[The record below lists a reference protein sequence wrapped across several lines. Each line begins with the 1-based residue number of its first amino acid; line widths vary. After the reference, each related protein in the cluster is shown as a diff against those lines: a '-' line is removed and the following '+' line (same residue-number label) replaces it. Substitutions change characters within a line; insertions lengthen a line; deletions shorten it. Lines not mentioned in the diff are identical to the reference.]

1 MHGSLLAQGGLV
13 LCKTEFR
20 YDSCCDTMPEGS
32 ANSLN
37 SNHERR
43 LSVTCRYIDKLLAD
57 MESIL
62 SVSSSRLAFPQY
74 IPDLT
79 SVQRRVVE
87 DYIGRIRAQLIRV
100 LDGQNIERPS
110 ADIPVGRSLHST
122 LTFVD
127 IAVEELKPE
136 YMRGYG
142 EVPPQAAVELNGIAG
157 ELQGL
162 VRQLDHYLMRGAGEN
177 LQQRLEK
184 LEQTGDEVFFL
195 RKLETVIAEHGLVEF
210 RSTLS
215 MILDRLEDNSF
226 EIAMFGRVSSGKS
239 SLLNAILET
248 DVLPVGVTPIT
259 AVPTRLAYAESPSV
273 SVWFANRSPE
283 RYEISLLPEFVAEQL
298 NPGNEKHVTRIVV
311 QLGSPRLRDGIT
323 FVDTPGLGSLATRG
337 AAETLAYL
345 PRCDLG
351 VVLIDAGST
360 LTPDDLQTIQILYD
374 AAIPA
379 TVLLSKAD
387 LLTTQERS
395 RLVEYV
401 KDQIKK
407 ELNVDLAIRA
417 VSVVR
422 EGKELLTRWFED
434 DIAPLYSQ
442 RQDLKIRSIRR
453 KLGGLRQSVEIALRG
468 RLRRKDQI
476 PIKKLEQLRVVEAEL
491 RQASG
496 RLEEMKKT
504 ARRAADELQHSSS
517 RKMLQIAGACLV
529 ESWSSPDSDKKPA
542 AEIVSNAVT
551 RTVQEQ
557 TEILRQRM
565 AVLAH
570 KLNETLQSAAKVL
583 EITDVPAEEEFAS
596 VLREM
601 PVFDLGQ
608 LTFHLRRS
616 ALLRLLG
623 RKASQSFATKRL
635 TALIGA
641 QLTRSLSAY
650 RALLYDWS
658 DRTLGQVQRRFDAY
672 ANSYRAQVERSL
684 GSQEMRTGQ
693 DEDSIRRDL
702 ESLESALGEKT
713 LAS

>member
-1 MHGSLLAQGGLV
+1 MRLPKLRNGCSV
-13 LCKTEFR
+13 
-20 YDSCCDTMPEGS
+20 MPEES

-43 LSVTCRYIDKLLAD
+43 LGVTCRHIDKLLAD
-57 MESIL
+57 MESAL
-62 SVSSSRLAFPQY
+62 NVSASKLAFPQY
-74 IPDLT
+74 APDLT
-79 SVQRRVVE
+79 SAQRRVIE
-87 DYIGRIRAQLIRV
+87 DYISRIRAQLVRV
-100 LDGQNIERPS
+100 LDGQNMERPP
-110 ADIPVGRSLHST
+110 ADIPVSRTLHVT

-142 EVPPQAAVELNGIAG
+142 EVPPAAAVELNGIAG

-162 VRQLDHYLMRGAGEN
+162 VRQLDHYLTRGAGEN

-184 LEQTGDEVFFL
+184 LEETGDEVL
-195 RKLETVIAEHGLVEF
+195 LLKKLESIITERGLVEF

-226 EIAMFGRVSSGKS
+226 EIAIFGRVSSGKS
-239 SLLNAILET
+239 SLLNAMLET

-259 AVPTRLAYAESPSV
+259 AVPTRLAYGEGAAIN
-273 SVWFANRSPE
+273 VWFANRSPE
-283 RYEISLLPEFVAEQL
+283 RYEISRLPEFVSEHL

-311 QLGSPRLRDGIT
+311 QLPSPRLRDGIS

-379 TVLLSKAD
+379 MVLLSKAD
-387 LLTTQERS
+387 LLTVHDRS
-395 RLVEYV
+395 HVIEYV
-401 KDQIKK
+401 KDHIKK
-407 ELNVDLAIRA
+407 ELSLDLTVHA
-417 VSVVR
+417 VSVVQ
-422 EGKELLTRWFED
+422 ESKELLTRWFED
-434 DIAPLYSQ
+434 DIAPLYNQ
-442 RQDLKIRSIRR
+442 RQELKVRSIRR

-468 RLRRKDQI
+468 RLRRKEQI
-476 PIKKLEQLRVVEAEL
+476 PLKTIEQLRVVEGEL

-496 RLEEMKKT
+496 RLEEMKKI
-504 ARRAADELQHSSS
+504 ARHVANELETSS
-517 RKMLQIAGACLV
+517 RKTLRIAGASLV
-529 ESWSSPDSDKKPA
+529 ESWSLPGADEQPSSQ
-542 AEIVSNAVT
+542 IVSDAVT
-551 RTVQEQ
+551 RAVQEQ
-557 TEILRQRM
+557 TEALRRRID
-565 AVLAH
+565 VLAH
-570 KLNETLQSAAKVL
+570 KLHETLQSAAKVL
-583 EITDVPAEEEFAS
+583 EIGDVPAAEEFAS

-601 PVFDLGQ
+601 PAYDLGRIAF
-608 LTFHLRRS
+608 TLRRP
-616 ALLRLLG
+616 ALVMLLG
-623 RKASQSFATKRL
+623 RGFSESFVTKRL
-635 TALIGA
+635 NGLIGA

-658 DRTLGQVQRRFDAY
+658 ERTLGQIQRRFDAY

-684 GSQEMRTGQ
+684 GNQELGPGQ
-693 DEDSIRRDL
+693 DEDIIRRDL
-702 ESLESALGEKT
+702 EVLESAPAEKT
-713 LAS
+713 MAS

>member
-1 MHGSLLAQGGLV
+1 
-13 LCKTEFR
+13 
-20 YDSCCDTMPEGS
+20 MPEGS

-57 MESIL
+57 MESVL
-62 SVSSSRLAFPQY
+62 SISSSRLAFPQY
-74 IPDLT
+74 TPDLT
-79 SVQRRVVE
+79 SAQRRVVE

-110 ADIPVGRSLHST
+110 ADIPVARSLHST

-162 VRQLDHYLMRGAGEN
+162 VRQLDHYLMRGTGEN
-177 LQQRLEK
+177 LQQRLER
-184 LEQTGDEVFFL
+184 LEQTGDDVLLL
-195 RKLETVIAEHGLVEF
+195 RKLETVITEHGLVEF

-226 EIAMFGRVSSGKS
+226 EIAIFGRVSSGKS

-273 SVWFANRSPE
+273 NVWFANRPPE

-374 AAIPA
+374 ATIPA

-387 LLTTQERS
+387 LLTAQEQS
-395 RLVEYV
+395 RVIEYV
-401 KDQIKK
+401 KDHIRKK
-407 ELNVDLAIRA
+407 LNVDLAIHA

-422 EGKELLTRWFED
+422 ESKELLTRWFED

-442 RQDLKIRSIRR
+442 RQDLKIRSIHR

-504 ARRAADELQHSSS
+504 TRRSADELQHLSS
-517 RKMLQIAGACLV
+517 RKMLQIAGAHLV
-529 ESWSSPDSDKKPA
+529 ESWSLPGSDEKPPS
-542 AEIVSNAVT
+542 ETVSSVVT

-557 TEILRQRM
+557 SEALRRRM
-565 AVLAH
+565 DVLAH
-570 KLNETLQSAAKVL
+570 KLTGTLQLAARVL

-601 PVFDLGQ
+601 PVFDPGQ
-608 LTFHLRRS
+608 LTFSLRRP
-616 ALLRLLG
+616 ALLISLG
-623 RKASQSFATKRL
+623 RRMSESFVTKRL
-635 TALIGA
+635 TALIGT

-650 RALLYDWS
+650 CALLCDWS
-658 DRTLGQVQRRFDAY
+658 ERTLGQVQRRFDAGKPGHANRTRRRQHSPRLGIFRKY
-672 ANSYRAQVERSL
+672 AERKNL
-684 GSQEMRTGQ
+684 GFVTCACSCR
-693 DEDSIRRDL
+693 
-702 ESLESALGEKT
+702 
-713 LAS
+713 

>member
-1 MHGSLLAQGGLV
+1 
-13 LCKTEFR
+13 
-20 YDSCCDTMPEGS
+20 MPEES

-43 LSVTCRYIDKLLAD
+43 LSVTCRHIDKLLAD
-57 MESIL
+57 MESTL
-62 SVSSSRLAFPQY
+62 NVSASKLAFPQY
-74 IPDLT
+74 APDLT
-79 SVQRRVVE
+79 SAQRRVIE
-87 DYIGRIRAQLIRV
+87 DYISRIRSQLVRV
-100 LDGQNIERPS
+100 LDGQNMERPS
-110 ADIPVGRSLHST
+110 ADIPVSRSLHAT

-142 EVPPQAAVELNGIAG
+142 EVPPAAAVELNGIAG

-162 VRQLDHYLMRGAGEN
+162 VRQLDHYLTRGAGEN

-184 LEQTGDEVFFL
+184 LEETGDEVL
-195 RKLETVIAEHGLVEF
+195 LLKKLESIISERGLVEF

-226 EIAMFGRVSSGKS
+226 EIAIFGRVSSGKS
-239 SLLNAILET
+239 SLLNAMLET

-259 AVPTRLAYAESPSV
+259 AVPTRLAYGEAAAIN
-273 SVWFANRSPE
+273 VWFANQSPE
-283 RYEISLLPEFVAEQL
+283 RYEISRLSEFVSEQL
-298 NPGNEKHVTRIVV
+298 NPGNDKHVTRIVV
-311 QLGSPRLRDGIT
+311 QLPSPRLRDGIA

-351 VVLIDAGST
+351 AVLIDAGST

-374 AAIPA
+374 AAVPA

-387 LLTTQERS
+387 LLTANDRP
-395 RLVEYV
+395 RVIEYV
-401 KDQIKK
+401 KDHIRK
-407 ELNVDLAIRA
+407 ELNLDLTVHA
-417 VSVVR
+417 VSVVQ
-422 EGKELLTRWFED
+422 ESKQLLTRWFEE
-434 DIAPLYSQ
+434 DIEPLYNQ
-442 RQDLKIRSIRR
+442 RQELKVRSIRR

-476 PIKKLEQLRVVEAEL
+476 PLKKIEQLRVVEGEL

-504 ARRAADELQHSSS
+504 ARSVADELEYAGS
-517 RKMLQIAGACLV
+517 RKILRIAGASLV
-529 ESWSSPDSDKKPA
+529 ESWSLPGVDKKPSS
-542 AEIVSNAVT
+542 EIVSNVVT
-551 RTVQEQ
+551 RTVQEL
-557 TEILRQRM
+557 TEGLRRHM
-565 AVLAH
+565 DLLAH
-570 KLNETLQSAAKVL
+570 KLHETLQSGAKVL
-583 EITDVPAEEEFAS
+583 EIADVPAEEEFAS

-601 PVFDLGQ
+601 PAYDPGRIAFR
-608 LTFHLRRS
+608 LRPP
-616 ALLRLLG
+616 ALVTLLG
-623 RKASQSFATKRL
+623 RGFSESFVAKRL
-635 TALIGA
+635 NGLIGA

-658 DRTLGQVQRRFDAY
+658 ERTLGQIQRRFDAY

-684 GSQEMRTGQ
+684 GNQELRTGQ
-693 DEDSIRRDL
+693 DEDIIRHDL
-702 ESLESALGEKT
+702 EALESVPTEKT
-713 LAS
+713 VAS

>member
-1 MHGSLLAQGGLV
+1 
-13 LCKTEFR
+13 
-20 YDSCCDTMPEGS
+20 MPEES
-32 ANSLN
+32 ENSLN

-57 MESIL
+57 MESTL

-79 SVQRRVVE
+79 SAQRRVVE
-87 DYIGRIRAQLIRV
+87 DYISRIRAQLIRV

-142 EVPPQAAVELNGIAG
+142 AVPPQAAVELNGIAG

-162 VRQLDHYLMRGAGEN
+162 VRQLDHYLMSGTGEN
-177 LQQRLEK
+177 LQQRLER
-184 LEQTGDEVFFL
+184 LEQTGDEVPLL
-195 RKLETVIAEHGLVEF
+195 RKLERVITEHGLVEF

-259 AVPTRLAYAESPSV
+259 AVPTRLAYTELPAV
-273 SVWFANRSPE
+273 NVRFANRPPE

-395 RLVEYV
+395 RVIEYV
-401 KDQIKK
+401 KDHIKK
-407 ELNVDLAIRA
+407 ELNLDLAIHA

-422 EGKELLTRWFED
+422 ESKELLTRWFED

-468 RLRRKDQI
+468 RLRHMDQI
-476 PIKKLEQLRVVEAEL
+476 PIKEVEQLRVVEAEL
-491 RQASG
+491 RQACG

-504 ARRAADELQHSSS
+504 ARRAADELEYSSS
-517 RKMLQIAGACLV
+517 RKMLQIAGAYLV
-529 ESWSSPDSDKKPA
+529 ESWSLPGIENKLAS
-542 AEIVSNAVT
+542 EVVSNAVT
-551 RTVQEQ
+551 QMVQEE
-557 TEILRQRM
+557 TEALRRRIDILT
-565 AVLAH
+565 H
-570 KLNETLQSAAKVL
+570 KLHETLQSAAKVL
-583 EITDVPAEEEFAS
+583 EMSDVPAEEEFAS

-601 PVFDLGQ
+601 PAFDLGQ
-608 LTFHLRRS
+608 LTFHLRRP
-616 ALLRLLG
+616 ALLALFG
-623 RKASQSFATKRL
+623 RKMSESFVTKRL
-635 TALIGA
+635 TGLIGA
-641 QLTRSLSAY
+641 QLTGSLSAY
-650 RALLYDWS
+650 RALLCDWS
-658 DRTLGQVQRRFDAY
+658 ERTLGQVQRRFDAY
-672 ANSYRAQVERSL
+672 ANSYRAQVERLL
-684 GSQEMRTGQ
+684 GNAEMRTGQ
-693 DEDSIRRDL
+693 DEDTIRRDL
-702 ESLESALGEKT
+702 ESLENTLGETT

>member
-1 MHGSLLAQGGLV
+1 
-13 LCKTEFR
+13 
-20 YDSCCDTMPEGS
+20 MPEGS

-62 SVSSSRLAFPQY
+62 SVSSCRLAFPQY
-74 IPDLT
+74 TPDLT
-79 SVQRRVVE
+79 SAQRRVVE

-110 ADIPVGRSLHST
+110 ADIPVARSLHST

-162 VRQLDHYLMRGAGEN
+162 VRQLDHYLMRGTGEN
-177 LQQRLEK
+177 LQQRLER
-184 LEQTGDEVFFL
+184 LEQTGDDVLLL
-195 RKLETVIAEHGLVEF
+195 RKLETVITEHGLVEF

-226 EIAMFGRVSSGKS
+226 EIAIFGRVSSGKS

-273 SVWFANRSPE
+273 NVWFANRPPE

-374 AAIPA
+374 ATIPA

-387 LLTTQERS
+387 LLTAQEQS
-395 RLVEYV
+395 RVIEYV
-401 KDQIKK
+401 KDHIRK
-407 ELNVDLAIRA
+407 ELNVDLAIHA

-422 EGKELLTRWFED
+422 ESKELLTRWFED

-442 RQDLKIRSIRR
+442 RQDLKIRSIHR

-504 ARRAADELQHSSS
+504 TRRSADELQHLSS
-517 RKMLQIAGACLV
+517 RKMLQIAGAHLV
-529 ESWSSPDSDKKPA
+529 ESWSLPGSDEKPPS
-542 AEIVSNAVT
+542 ETVSSVVT

-557 TEILRQRM
+557 SEALRRRM
-565 AVLAH
+565 DVLAH
-570 KLNETLQSAAKVL
+570 KLTGTLQLAARVL

-601 PVFDLGQ
+601 PVFDPGQ
-608 LTFHLRRS
+608 LTFSLRRP
-616 ALLRLLG
+616 ALLISLG
-623 RKASQSFATKRL
+623 RRMSESFVTKRL
-635 TALIGA
+635 TALIGT

-650 RALLYDWS
+650 CALLCDWS
-658 DRTLGQVQRRFDAY
+658 ERTLGQVQRRFDAY
-672 ANSYRAQVERSL
+672 ANSYRAQAERLL
-684 GSQEMRTGQ
+684 GNQDMRTGQ

-702 ESLESALGEKT
+702 ESLENTLREKT

>member
-1 MHGSLLAQGGLV
+1 
-13 LCKTEFR
+13 
-20 YDSCCDTMPEGS
+20 MPEGS

-57 MESIL
+57 MESVL
-62 SVSSSRLAFPQY
+62 SISSSRLAFPQY
-74 IPDLT
+74 TPDLT
-79 SVQRRVVE
+79 SAQRRVVE

-110 ADIPVGRSLHST
+110 ADIPVARSLHST

-162 VRQLDHYLMRGAGEN
+162 VRQLDHYLMRGTGEN
-177 LQQRLEK
+177 LQQRLER
-184 LEQTGDEVFFL
+184 LEQTGEEVPLL
-195 RKLETVIAEHGLVEF
+195 RKLETVITEHGLVEF

-226 EIAMFGRVSSGKS
+226 EIAIFGRVSSGKS

-273 SVWFANRSPE
+273 NVWFANRPPE

-387 LLTTQERS
+387 LLAAQEQS
-395 RLVEYV
+395 RVIEYV
-401 KDQIKK
+401 KDHIRK
-407 ELNVDLAIRA
+407 ELNVDLAIHA

-422 EGKELLTRWFED
+422 ESKELLTRWFED

-442 RQDLKIRSIRR
+442 RQDLKIRSIHR

-496 RLEEMKKT
+496 RLEELKKT
-504 ARRAADELQHSSS
+504 TRRSADELQHLSS
-517 RKMLQIAGACLV
+517 RKMLQIAGAHLV
-529 ESWSSPDSDKKPA
+529 ESWSLPGSDEKPSS
-542 AEIVSNAVT
+542 ETVSSVVT
-551 RTVQEQ
+551 RTVREQ
-557 TEILRQRM
+557 SEALRRRM
-565 AVLAH
+565 DVLAH
-570 KLNETLQSAAKVL
+570 KLTGTLQLAATVL
-583 EITDVPAEEEFAS
+583 EMSDVPAEEEFAS

-601 PVFDLGQ
+601 PVFDPGQ
-608 LTFHLRRS
+608 LTFSLRRP
-616 ALLRLLG
+616 ALLISLG
-623 RKASQSFATKRL
+623 RRMSESFVTKRL
-635 TALIGA
+635 TALIGT

-650 RALLYDWS
+650 CALLCDWS
-658 DRTLGQVQRRFDAY
+658 ERTLGQVQRRFDAY
-672 ANSYRAQVERSL
+672 ANSYRAQIERLL
-684 GSQEMRTGQ
+684 GNQEMRTGQ
-693 DEDSIRRDL
+693 DEDGIRRDL
-702 ESLESALGEKT
+702 ESLGNTLREKT

>member
-1 MHGSLLAQGGLV
+1 
-13 LCKTEFR
+13 
-20 YDSCCDTMPEGS
+20 MPEGS

-57 MESIL
+57 MESVL
-62 SVSSSRLAFPQY
+62 SISSSRLAFPQY
-74 IPDLT
+74 TPDLT
-79 SVQRRVVE
+79 SAQRRVVE

-110 ADIPVGRSLHST
+110 ADIPVARSLHST

-162 VRQLDHYLMRGAGEN
+162 VRQLDHYLMRGTGEN
-177 LQQRLEK
+177 LQQRLER
-184 LEQTGDEVFFL
+184 LEQTGDDVLLL
-195 RKLETVIAEHGLVEF
+195 RKLETVITEHGLVEF

-226 EIAMFGRVSSGKS
+226 EIAIFGRVSSGKS

-273 SVWFANRSPE
+273 NVWFANRPPE

-374 AAIPA
+374 ATIPA

-387 LLTTQERS
+387 LLTAQEQS
-395 RLVEYV
+395 RVIEYV
-401 KDQIKK
+401 KDHIRKK
-407 ELNVDLAIRA
+407 LNVDLAIHA

-422 EGKELLTRWFED
+422 ESKELLTRWFED

-442 RQDLKIRSIRR
+442 RQDLKIRSIHR

-504 ARRAADELQHSSS
+504 TRRSADELQHLSS
-517 RKMLQIAGACLV
+517 RKMLQIAGAHLV
-529 ESWSSPDSDKKPA
+529 ESWSLPGSDEKPPS
-542 AEIVSNAVT
+542 ETVSSVVT

-557 TEILRQRM
+557 SEALRRRM
-565 AVLAH
+565 DVLAH
-570 KLNETLQSAAKVL
+570 KLTGTLQLAARVL

-601 PVFDLGQ
+601 PVFDPGQ
-608 LTFHLRRS
+608 LTFSLRRP
-616 ALLRLLG
+616 ALLISLG
-623 RKASQSFATKRL
+623 RRMSESFVTKRL
-635 TALIGA
+635 TALIGT

-650 RALLYDWS
+650 CALLCDWS
-658 DRTLGQVQRRFDAY
+658 ERTLGQVQRRFDAY
-672 ANSYRAQVERSL
+672 ANSYRAQAERLL
-684 GSQEMRTGQ
+684 GNQDMRTGQ

-702 ESLESALGEKT
+702 ESLENTLREKT

>member
-1 MHGSLLAQGGLV
+1 
-13 LCKTEFR
+13 
-20 YDSCCDTMPEGS
+20 
-32 ANSLN
+32 
-37 SNHERR
+37 
-43 LSVTCRYIDKLLAD
+43 VTCRYIDKLLAD
-57 MESIL
+57 MESVL
-62 SVSSSRLAFPQY
+62 SISSSRLAFPQY
-74 IPDLT
+74 TPDLT
-79 SVQRRVVE
+79 SAQRRVVE

-110 ADIPVGRSLHST
+110 ADIPVARSLHST

-162 VRQLDHYLMRGAGEN
+162 VRQLDHYLMRGTGEN
-177 LQQRLEK
+177 LQQRLER
-184 LEQTGDEVFFL
+184 LEQTGDDVLLL
-195 RKLETVIAEHGLVEF
+195 RKLETVITEHGLVEF

-226 EIAMFGRVSSGKS
+226 EIAIFGRVSSGKS

-273 SVWFANRSPE
+273 NVWFANRPPE

-374 AAIPA
+374 ATIPA

-387 LLTTQERS
+387 LLTAQEQS
-395 RLVEYV
+395 RVIEYV
-401 KDQIKK
+401 KDHIRK
-407 ELNVDLAIRA
+407 ELNVDLAIHA

-422 EGKELLTRWFED
+422 ESKELLTRWFED

-442 RQDLKIRSIRR
+442 RQDLKIRSIHR

-504 ARRAADELQHSSS
+504 TRRSADELQHLSS
-517 RKMLQIAGACLV
+517 RKMLQIAGAHLV
-529 ESWSSPDSDKKPA
+529 ESWSLPGSDEKPPS
-542 AEIVSNAVT
+542 ETVSSVVT

-557 TEILRQRM
+557 SEALRRRM
-565 AVLAH
+565 DVLAH
-570 KLNETLQSAAKVL
+570 KLTGTLQLAARVL

-601 PVFDLGQ
+601 PVFDPGQ
-608 LTFHLRRS
+608 LTFSLRRP
-616 ALLRLLG
+616 ALLISLG
-623 RKASQSFATKRL
+623 RRMSESFVTKRL
-635 TALIGA
+635 TALIGT

-650 RALLYDWS
+650 CALLCDWS
-658 DRTLGQVQRRFDAY
+658 ERTLGQVQRRFDAY
-672 ANSYRAQVERSL
+672 ANSYRAQAERLL
-684 GSQEMRTGQ
+684 GNQDMRTGQ

-702 ESLESALGEKT
+702 ESLENTLREKT

>member
-1 MHGSLLAQGGLV
+1 
-13 LCKTEFR
+13 
-20 YDSCCDTMPEGS
+20 
-32 ANSLN
+32 
-37 SNHERR
+37 
-43 LSVTCRYIDKLLAD
+43 
-57 MESIL
+57 
-62 SVSSSRLAFPQY
+62 
-74 IPDLT
+74 
-79 SVQRRVVE
+79 
-87 DYIGRIRAQLIRV
+87 
-100 LDGQNIERPS
+100 
-110 ADIPVGRSLHST
+110 
-122 LTFVD
+122 
-127 IAVEELKPE
+127 
-136 YMRGYG
+136 
-142 EVPPQAAVELNGIAG
+142 
-157 ELQGL
+157 
-162 VRQLDHYLMRGAGEN
+162 
-177 LQQRLEK
+177 
-184 LEQTGDEVFFL
+184 
-195 RKLETVIAEHGLVEF
+195 
-210 RSTLS
+210 
-215 MILDRLEDNSF
+215 
-226 EIAMFGRVSSGKS
+226 MFGRVSSGKS

-273 SVWFANRSPE
+273 NVWFANRSPE

-360 LTPDDLQTIQILYD
+360 LTPDDLQTLQILYD

-387 LLTTQERS
+387 LLTAQERS
-395 RLVEYV
+395 RVIEYV
-401 KDQIKK
+401 KDHIRK
-407 ELNVDLAIRA
+407 ELNVDLAIHA

-422 EGKELLTRWFED
+422 ESKELLTRWFED

-476 PIKKLEQLRVVEAEL
+476 PIKKLEQLRAVEAEL

-504 ARRAADELQHSSS
+504 TRRSADDLQHSSS
-517 RKMLQIAGACLV
+517 RKMLQIAGAYLV
-529 ESWSSPDSDKKPA
+529 ESWSSPGSDEKPPS
-542 AEIVSNAVT
+542 ETVSSAVT

-557 TEILRQRM
+557 SEALRRHM
-565 AVLAH
+565 DVLAH
-570 KLNETLQSAAKVL
+570 KLTETLQSAAKVL
-583 EITDVPAEEEFAS
+583 DMSDMPAEEEFAS

-608 LTFHLRRS
+608 LSFSLRRPT
-616 ALLRLLG
+616 LLTLVG
-623 RKASQSFATKRL
+623 RKMSESFVTKRL
-635 TALIGA
+635 TGLIGA
-641 QLTRSLSAY
+641 QLKRSLSAY
-650 RALLYDWS
+650 CALLCDWS
-658 DRTLGQVQRRFDAY
+658 ERTLGQVQRRFDAY
-672 ANSYRAQVERSL
+672 ANSYRAQIERLL
-684 GSQEMRTGQ
+684 GNQEMRNGQ
-693 DEDSIRRDL
+693 DEDGIRRDL
-702 ESLESALGEKT
+702 ESLENTLREKT

>member
-1 MHGSLLAQGGLV
+1 
-13 LCKTEFR
+13 
-20 YDSCCDTMPEGS
+20 MPEGS
-32 ANSLN
+32 ANLLN

-43 LSVTCRYIDKLLAD
+43 LSVTCRYIDKLLAE

-62 SVSSSRLAFPQY
+62 SISSSRLAFPQY

-79 SVQRRVVE
+79 SAQRRVVE
-87 DYIGRIRAQLIRV
+87 DYIARIRAQLIRV

-110 ADIPVGRSLHST
+110 ADFPVGRSLHST

-142 EVPPQAAVELNGIAG
+142 EVPPRAAVELNGIAG

-162 VRQLDHYLMRGAGEN
+162 VRQLDHYLMRGRGEN
-177 LQQRLEK
+177 LQQRLER
-184 LEQTGDEVFFL
+184 LEQTGDEVPLL
-195 RKLETVIAEHGLVEF
+195 RKLEAVITEHGLVEF
-210 RSTLS
+210 QSTLS

-226 EIAMFGRVSSGKS
+226 EIAMFGRVSCGKS

-259 AVPTRLAYAESPSV
+259 AFPTRLAYAESPAV
-273 SVWFANRSPE
+273 NVWFANRSTE

-311 QLGSPRLRDGIT
+311 QLGSPRLRGGIT
-323 FVDTPGLGSLATRG
+323 FVDTPGLGSLATQG

-345 PRCDLG
+345 PRCDLA

-360 LTPDDLQTIQILYD
+360 LTPDDLQTIQILYN
-374 AAIPA
+374 AAIPV

-387 LLTTQERS
+387 LLTAQERS
-395 RLVEYV
+395 RVIEYV
-401 KDQIKK
+401 KGHIRE
-407 ELNVDLAIRA
+407 ELNVDLAIHA

-422 EGKELLTRWFED
+422 GSKELLTRWFED

-504 ARRAADELQHSSS
+504 ARRSADELQPSSS
-517 RKMLQIAGACLV
+517 RKMLQIAGAYLV
-529 ESWSSPDSDKKPA
+529 ESWSLPGSDDKPVS
-542 AEIVSNAVT
+542 EIVASPVT

-557 TEILRQRM
+557 TDALRRQM
-565 AVLAH
+565 DVLAH
-570 KLNETLQSAAKVL
+570 ELNETLQSAAKVL

-596 VLREM
+596 ELREM
-601 PVFDLGQ
+601 PVFDLGP
-608 LTFHLRRS
+608 LKFHLRRP
-616 ALLRLLG
+616 ALLRLVG
-623 RKASQSFATKRL
+623 RKMSESFVTKRL
-635 TALIGA
+635 TGLIGA

-650 RALLYDWS
+650 RALLWEWS
-658 DRTLGQVQRRFDAY
+658 ERTLGQVQCRFEAY
-672 ANSYRAQVERSL
+672 ANSYRAEAERLL
-684 GSQEMRTGQ
+684 GNQEVRTGQ
-693 DEDSIRRDL
+693 DEDCIRRDL
-702 ESLESALGEKT
+702 ESLENTRGEKT

>member
-1 MHGSLLAQGGLV
+1 
-13 LCKTEFR
+13 
-20 YDSCCDTMPEGS
+20 MPEES

-57 MESIL
+57 MESVL
-62 SVSSSRLAFPQY
+62 SVSSSSLAFPQY
-74 IPDLT
+74 VPDLT
-79 SVQRRVVE
+79 SAQRRVVE

-100 LDGQNIERPS
+100 LDGQNIGRPP

-142 EVPPQAAVELNGIAG
+142 EVPSQAALELNGIAG
-157 ELQGL
+157 ELQSL

-184 LEQTGDEVFFL
+184 LEQTGDEVPLL
-195 RKLETVIAEHGLVEF
+195 RTLEKVITEHGLVEF

-239 SLLNAILET
+239 SLLNAMLET

-273 SVWFANRSPE
+273 NVWFANRSPE

-311 QLGSPRLRDGIT
+311 QLDSPRLRDGIT

-337 AAETLAYL
+337 AAETIAYL

-387 LLTTQERS
+387 LLTAQEQS
-395 RLVEYV
+395 RVIEYV
-401 KDQIKK
+401 KDHIRK
-407 ELNVDLAIRA
+407 ELNVELAIHA

-422 EGKELLTRWFED
+422 ESKELLTRWFAD

-442 RQDLKIRSIRR
+442 RQDLKVRSIRR

-476 PIKKLEQLRVVEAEL
+476 PIKKVEQLRVVEAEL

-504 ARRAADELQHSSS
+504 ARRAADQLQHSNSG
-517 RKMLQIAGACLV
+517 KLLQIAGVSLV
-529 ESWSSPDSDKKPA
+529 ESWSSPGSDEKLA

-557 TEILRQRM
+557 TETLRQRM
-565 AVLAH
+565 DVLAH

-583 EITDVPAEEEFAS
+583 EITDVPAEEEFVS

-601 PVFDLGQ
+601 PVFDLGE
-608 LTFHLRRS
+608 LTFHLRRPGLL
-616 ALLRLLG
+616 ALFG
-623 RKASQSFATKRL
+623 RKMSESFVTKRL

-641 QLTRSLSAY
+641 QLARSLSAY
-650 RALLYDWS
+650 HTLLYDWS

-672 ANSYRAQVERSL
+672 ANSYRAQVERLL
-684 GSQEMRTGQ
+684 GNPELRTGR

-702 ESLESALGEKT
+702 ESLEGAVREKT

>member
-1 MHGSLLAQGGLV
+1 LGALELRGEYSL
-13 LCKTEFR
+13 
-20 YDSCCDTMPEGS
+20 MPEES

-57 MESIL
+57 MESTL
-62 SVSSSRLAFPQY
+62 NVASSRLAFPQY
-74 IPDLT
+74 ALDLT
-79 SVQRRVVE
+79 SAQRRVIE
-87 DYIGRIRAQLIRV
+87 DYIRRIRAQLVRV
-100 LDGQNIERPS
+100 LDGQGIERPP
-110 ADIPVGRSLHST
+110 ADIPVARALHST

-127 IAVEELKPE
+127 IATEELKPE

-142 EVPPQAAVELNGIAG
+142 EVPPAAAVELNGIAG

-162 VRQLDHYLMRGAGEN
+162 VRQLDQYLTRGAGEN

-184 LEQTGDEVFFL
+184 LEQTGDEVPLL
-195 RKLETVIAEHGLVEF
+195 RKLETIITEHGLVEF

-215 MILDRLEDNSF
+215 MILDRLEDHSF
-226 EIAMFGRVSSGKS
+226 EIAIFGRVSSGKS

-259 AVPTRLAYAESPSV
+259 AVPTRLAYGESPV
-273 SVWFANRSPE
+273 VNVWFANRAGE
-283 RYEISLLPEFVAEQL
+283 RFDISRLPEFVAEQL
-298 NPGNEKHVTRIVV
+298 NSGNEKHVARIVV
-311 QLGSPRLRDGIT
+311 QLPSPRLRDGIM

-387 LLTTQERS
+387 LLKADD
-395 RLVEYV
+395 RLRVIEYV
-401 KDQIKK
+401 KDHIRK
-407 ELNVDLAIRA
+407 ELNLDLSVRA

-422 EGKELLTRWFED
+422 ESKDLLTRWFEE
-434 DIAPLYSQ
+434 DIAPLYDR
-442 RQDLKIRSIRR
+442 RQDLKMRSIRR
-453 KLGGLRQSVEIALRG
+453 KLGGLRQSVEIALHG

-476 PIKKLEQLRVVEAEL
+476 PFQKVEQLRVVEAEL

-496 RLEEMKKT
+496 RLEEMKKI
-504 ARRAADELQHSSS
+504 ARRVADELEYSGSKVL
-517 RKMLQIAGACLV
+517 RIAGASLV
-529 ESWSSPDSDKKPA
+529 ESWSLQGTHEKPSS
-542 AEIVSNAVT
+542 EIVSDAVT

-557 TEILRQRM
+557 TDSLRRRM
-565 AVLAH
+565 GALAH
-570 KLNETLQSAAKVL
+570 KLHETLQSAAKVL
-583 EITDVPAEEEFAS
+583 DAADVPSEEEFSS

-601 PVFDLGQ
+601 PAFDPGQ
-608 LTFHLRRS
+608 LAFQVKRPVMLP
-616 ALLRLLG
+616 LLG
-623 RKASQSFATKRL
+623 RSVTESAITRK
-635 TALIGA
+635 
-641 QLTRSLSAY
+641 LTRLVGTQIKSALATY

-658 DRTLGQVQRRFDAY
+658 ERTLGQVQRRFDAY
-672 ANSYRAQVERSL
+672 ANSYRAQVERLL
-684 GSQEMRTGQ
+684 GGQELPTGQ
-693 DEDSIRRDL
+693 EAVIRRDL
-702 ESLESALGEKT
+702 ESLAGAPAEKT
-713 LAS
+713 TA

>member
-1 MHGSLLAQGGLV
+1 
-13 LCKTEFR
+13 
-20 YDSCCDTMPEGS
+20 MPEES

-43 LSVTCRYIDKLLAD
+43 LSVTCRHIDKLLAD

-62 SVSSSRLAFPQY
+62 NVSTSKLAFPQY
-74 IPDLT
+74 APDLT
-79 SVQRRVVE
+79 SAQRRVIE
-87 DYIGRIRAQLIRV
+87 DYINRIRAQLIRV
-100 LDGQNIERPS
+100 LDGQNIDRPS
-110 ADIPVGRSLHST
+110 ADIPVSRSLHAT

-127 IAVEELKPE
+127 IAVEELKPA

-142 EVPPQAAVELNGIAG
+142 EVPPAAAVELNGIAG

-184 LEQTGDEVFFL
+184 LEEMGDEVL
-195 RKLETVIAEHGLVEF
+195 LLKKLESIITERGLVEF

-226 EIAMFGRVSSGKS
+226 EIAIFGRVSSGKS
-239 SLLNAILET
+239 SLLNTILDT

-259 AVPTRLAYAESPSV
+259 AVPTRLAYAESPAV
-273 SVWFANRSPE
+273 NVWFANRSPE
-283 RYEISLLPEFVAEQL
+283 RFEISRLPEFVAEQL

-311 QLGSPRLRDGIT
+311 QLPSPRLRDGIT

-387 LLTTQERS
+387 LLTLQDRS
-395 RLVEYV
+395 LVIEYV
-401 KDQIKK
+401 KDHIRK
-407 ELNVDLAIRA
+407 ELNLDLTVHA

-422 EGKELLTRWFED
+422 ESKELLTRWFEE
-434 DIAPLYSQ
+434 DIAPLYNQ
-442 RQDLKIRSIRR
+442 RQELKVRSIRR

-468 RLRRKDQI
+468 RLRSKDQI
-476 PIKKLEQLRVVEAEL
+476 PLKKIEQLRVVEAEL

-504 ARRAADELQHSSS
+504 ARRVANDLEYAGA
-517 RKMLQIAGACLV
+517 RKILQIAGASLA
-529 ESWSSPDSDKKPA
+529 ESWSLPGSDEKPSS
-542 AEIVSNAVT
+542 EIVSNAVT
-551 RTVQEQ
+551 RTVREQ
-557 TEILRQRM
+557 TEALRRRM
-565 AVLAH
+565 DVLAH
-570 KLNETLQSAAKVL
+570 KLHETLQTAAKVL
-583 EITDVPAEEEFAS
+583 EIADVPAAEEFSS

-601 PVFDLGQ
+601 PAFDLGQ
-608 LTFHLRRS
+608 LIFCLRRPV
-616 ALLRLLG
+616 LLTLLG
-623 RKASQSFATKRL
+623 RRVFESFVTNRL
-635 TALIGA
+635 TGLIGA

-658 DRTLGQVQRRFDAY
+658 ERTLGQVQRRFDAY

-684 GSQEMRTGQ
+684 GAQDLPTGQ
-693 DEDSIRRDL
+693 EDIIRRDL
-702 ESLESALGEKT
+702 EALESAPAEKT
-713 LAS
+713 MAS